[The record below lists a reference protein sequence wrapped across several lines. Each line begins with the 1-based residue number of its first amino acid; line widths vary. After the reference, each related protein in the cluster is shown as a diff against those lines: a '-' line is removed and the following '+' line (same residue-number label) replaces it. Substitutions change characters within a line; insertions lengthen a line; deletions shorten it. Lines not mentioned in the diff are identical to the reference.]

1 MAPIRYIMERE
12 DLADV
17 QRVSKRCGETI
28 TGFELQKPS
37 QGYRVIDKYVL
48 QVAKQCKTHR

>member
-17 QRVSKRCGETI
+17 QRVSKRCGETVPD
-28 TGFELQKPS
+28 FELQKPS
-37 QGYRVIDKYVL
+37 QEYDSLSMYSK
-48 QVAKQCKTHR
+48 